1 LRFRSRLAVAPA
13 LLSFVAWEDATRTAR
28 IPAAPDRTPAGVND
42 RGGEEMSTIYEV
54 HDAREA
60 SAKSLVAVAVILVA
74 SALGFT
80 LMTAPFLK
88 LLGAGAGAVAAAF
101 HGLAAFLFLF
111 VGTIGLYLG
120 WRLLTG
126 HIRAFAD
133 LQLLSV
139 VGASLSFLAIVFGNW
154 LYIFYRAKTPDSPR
168 SYFVKNM
175 PDIHRIFFEFKE
187 FGALF
192 TLPLMVC
199 AAFLLWRY
207 GHQVLERPW
216 LRYAV
221 AVLFGLAFFY
231 LAVAFGLG
239 AAVTKLKA
247 A

>member
-1 LRFRSRLAVAPA
+1 
-13 LLSFVAWEDATRTAR
+13 
-28 IPAAPDRTPAGVND
+28 
-42 RGGEEMSTIYEV
+42 MSVLHEV
-54 HDAREA
+54 HDVREA
-60 SAKSLVAVAVILVA
+60 STRSLVSVVVIMVG
-74 SALGFT
+74 SALAFT
-80 LMTAPFLK
+80 LLTAPFTK
-88 LLGAGAGAVAAAF
+88 LLGAGAGAIPAAF
-101 HGLAAFLFLF
+101 HGMAAFLYLF

-139 VGASLSFLAIVFGNW
+139 VAATLSFIAIVFGNW
-154 LYIFYRAKTPDSPR
+154 LYIFYRAKSPDSPR

-175 PDIHRIFFEFKE
+175 PDIHAIFFEFKE

-199 AAFLLWRY
+199 AAFILWRY
-207 GHQVLERPW
+207 GNQVLDRPW
-216 LRYAV
+216 LRYTV
-221 AVLFGLAFFY
+221 AIVLGLGFFY
-231 LAVAFGLG
+231 LVVAFGLG